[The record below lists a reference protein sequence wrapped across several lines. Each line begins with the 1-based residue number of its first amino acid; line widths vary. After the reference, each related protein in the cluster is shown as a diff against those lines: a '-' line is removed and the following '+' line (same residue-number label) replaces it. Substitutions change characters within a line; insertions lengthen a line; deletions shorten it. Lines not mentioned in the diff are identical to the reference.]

1 MAAITQKLIT
11 RQRQQLLMNPKIAP
25 GTRRASQPDLFTG
38 VEPLIS
44 PSSEA
49 NPKKQS
55 QQAQLKSKSPLAR
68 VLHLGHRRNN
78 SEYSVKKRNIKPD
91 SFIKL
96 KDPLECLIPRYE
108 DYDRLNLSMAKGRTL
123 YLDRIFVGF
132 LLGVVLA
139 LSFKIIIHILIE
151 IYT

>member
-1 MAAITQKLIT
+1 MAAITQKVLT

-25 GTRRASQPDLFTG
+25 GTRRASQPDLLTG
-38 VEPLIS
+38 VTPVIPPPPES
-44 PSSEA
+44 
-49 NPKKQS
+49 NPKKQT
-55 QQAQLKSKSPLAR
+55 QTKLKSKSPLAR

-78 SEYSVKKRNIKPD
+78 SEYSVKKRKIKPET
-91 SFIKL
+91 FTKF

-108 DYDRLNLSMAKGRTL
+108 DYDRLNLSMTKGKTL

-132 LLGVVLA
+132 LLGIVLA
-139 LSFKIIIHILIE
+139 LWFKITIHILVE